1 MERIENWYVVYTRPG
16 LEQKVCDLLRRK
28 KIDSFYPVNKLV
40 KSSYGRQRTSF
51 KPLIE
56 RYVFVCLAQDQM
68 EEAKKTRGVVSF
80 VHWLSRPIVIEQ
92 DDIYLMKRFCK
103 THDDIQLE
111 RIKVN
116 SAEPAF
122 ISTRFSNHDTELV
135 NFHFPVV
142 GYNMIAEE
150 NKSRVKVI
158 TIKDY
163 QNKPEISKSKYAETR

>member
-1 MERIENWYVVYTRPG
+1 MEKKDKWYVVYTRPG
-16 LEQKVCDLLRRK
+16 LEQRVCDSLRRK

-56 RYVFVCLAQDQM
+56 RYVFVCITSNQI
-68 EEAKKTRGVVSF
+68 EEIKNIRGIVSF
-80 VHWLSRPIVIEQ
+80 VCWLSQPITIEQ
-92 DDIYLMKRFCK
+92 DDIYLMKRFCN

-111 RIKVN
+111 KIKVIP
-116 SAEPAF
+116 SEPAF
-122 ISTRFSNHDTELV
+122 ISTRFSDRDTELV
-135 NFHFPVV
+135 SFNFPVL

-158 TIKDY
+158 TINDY
-163 QNKPEISKSKYAETR
+163 QTKTETSNSKYAETR